1 MATIIIPL
9 LCLLPFVLAL
19 CSLWTVWGRSERIAP
34 TDAGR
39 LQTFSA
45 IFWAAASAYL
55 FCPAL
60 YSTLA
65 IASHHPGYNPHI
77 NEINRFLDGWLYC
90 LPPAALLPGVLAL
103 QNRWHGGQVFG
114 KLAALYAC
122 TVMLVITFITGT
134 NMGGLLISQLLPS
147 LWGWWEIL
155 FRQHGWGGTIY
166 DLEHCDYSFMS
177 TLGWMSWIG
186 IISIAL
192 LAACFLCVARA
203 KFSRL
208 VQWFKRRG

>member
-1 MATIIIPL
+1 MEVMIIL
-9 LCLLPFVLAL
+9 LSILPFVLAL
-19 CSLWTVWGRSERIAP
+19 CSLWVVWWRNEQIAP
-34 TDAGR
+34 TDASR
-39 LQTFSA
+39 LQMFLA

-65 IASHHPGYNPHI
+65 TASHHPGYNPHI

-147 LWGWWEIL
+147 LWGWWEML

-166 DLEHCDYSFMS
+166 DLEHCDYSFSS
-177 TLGWMSWIG
+177 TVLWMAWIG
-186 IISIAL
+186 IVSTAL
-192 LAACFLCVARA
+192 LAAWFLCVVRARI
-203 KFSRL
+203 SRL
-208 VQWFKRRG
+208 VQWFKQRG

>member
-1 MATIIIPL
+1 MEVMIIL
-9 LCLLPFVLAL
+9 LSILPFVLAL
-19 CSLWTVWGRSERIAP
+19 CSLWVVWWRNEQIAP
-34 TDAGR
+34 TDASR
-39 LQTFSA
+39 LQMFLA

-65 IASHHPGYNPHI
+65 TASHHPEYNPHI
-77 NEINRFLDGWLYC
+77 NEIRQFLEGWLSV
-90 LPPAALLPGVLAL
+90 LPPATLLPGVLAL

-166 DLEHCDYSFMS
+166 DLEHCDYSFSS
-177 TLGWMSWIG
+177 TVLWLIWIG
-186 IISIAL
+186 IVSTAL
-192 LAACFLCVARA
+192 LAAWFLFVVRARV
-203 KFSRL
+203 SRL
-208 VQWFKRRG
+208 VQWLKQRG

>member
-1 MATIIIPL
+1 MQPL
-9 LCLLPFVLAL
+9 DGVVAK
-19 CSLWTVWGRSERIAP
+19 R
-34 TDAGR
+34 TDCTNRCKQAANVFGN
-39 LQTFSA
+39 
-45 IFWAAASAYL
+45 FWAAASAYL

-65 IASHHPGYNPHI
+65 TASHHPGYNPHI
-77 NEINRFLDGWLYC
+77 NEIRGFLGGWLSVM
-90 LPPAALLPGVLAL
+90 PPAALLPGVLAL

-155 FRQHGWGGTIY
+155 FEQHGWGGTIY
-166 DLEHCDYSFMS
+166 DLDCDYSFSS
-177 TLGWMSWIG
+177 TVLWLAWIG
-186 IISIAL
+186 IVSTAL
-192 LAACFLCVARA
+192 LAAWFLCVVRARV
-203 KFSRL
+203 SRL
-208 VQWFKRRG
+208 MQWFKQRG

>member
-1 MATIIIPL
+1 MFL
-9 LCLLPFVLAL
+9 
-19 CSLWTVWGRSERIAP
+19 
-34 TDAGR
+34 
-39 LQTFSA
+39 A

-65 IASHHPGYNPHI
+65 TASHHPGYNPHI
-77 NEINRFLDGWLYC
+77 NEISQFLGGWLSV
-90 LPPAALLPGVLAL
+90 LPLAALLPGVLAL

-147 LWGWWEIL
+147 LWGWWEML
-155 FRQHGWGGTIY
+155 FEQHGWGGTIY
-166 DLEHCDYSFMS
+166 DLEHCDYSFAS
-177 TLGWMSWIG
+177 TVLWMAWIG
-186 IISIAL
+186 IVSTAL
-192 LAACFLCVARA
+192 LAAWFLCVVRTRV
-203 KFSRL
+203 SRL
-208 VQWFKRRG
+208 VQWLKQRG

>member
-1 MATIIIPL
+1 MEVMIIL
-9 LCLLPFVLAL
+9 LSILPFVLAL
-19 CSLWTVWGRSERIAP
+19 CSLWVVWWRNEQIAP
-34 TDAGR
+34 TDASR
-39 LQTFSA
+39 LQMFLA

-65 IASHHPGYNPHI
+65 TASHHPEYNPHI
-77 NEINRFLDGWLYC
+77 NEIRGFLDGWLSV

-155 FRQHGWGGTIY
+155 FEQHGWGGTLY
-166 DLEHCDYSFMS
+166 DLHNCRYGTMS
-177 TLGWMSWIG
+177 SLIWWMWVIAGSG
-186 IISIAL
+186 AL
-192 LAACFLCVARA
+192 LVARLLCTIRTE
-203 KFSRL
+203 FPD
-208 VQWFKRRG
+208 